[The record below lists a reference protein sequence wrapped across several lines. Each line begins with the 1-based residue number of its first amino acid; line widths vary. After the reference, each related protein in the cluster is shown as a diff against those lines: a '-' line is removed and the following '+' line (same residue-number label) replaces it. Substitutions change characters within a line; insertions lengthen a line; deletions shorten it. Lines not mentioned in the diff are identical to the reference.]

1 MLAACRKW
9 AVHSY
14 VNKFSALVLAIN
26 TLLLCSCGGGGGSG
40 SASSSNQ
47 GASVGAAPSNVA
59 GVWWAVNGSPAYAL
73 NVQQSGNLLQ
83 LGDEQAQIEGSNIT
97 MTSIGGFGTVNSSVD
112 TMSLSWEFPGYGTVH
127 TSYQQIEDVIA
138 SATSVTLPHNEA
150 VNLNS
155 LCVRSFTISD
165 EEFVSIETS
174 GPSNGDTWLFVVD
187 ENFNLVADADDPG
200 TNYYAFV
207 EQTLPAGTYYVL
219 CTAWT
224 DNLTIDLDITV
235 AAGG

>member
-1 MLAACRKW
+1 MLAAYGFL
-9 AVHSY
+9 AVHSH
-14 VNKFSALVLAIN
+14 VNRIINGILALN
-26 TLLLCSCGGGGGSG
+26 TLLLCSCGGGSGSSGGSG
-40 SASSSNQ
+40 DS
-47 GASVGAAPSNVA
+47 ASVGAAPSDIA
-59 GVWWAVNGSPAYAL
+59 GVWWAVDGSPAYAL

-83 LGDEQAQIEGSNIT
+83 LGDEQAQIEGSSIT
-97 MTSIGGFGTVNSSVD
+97 MTSIGGSGSVNSSAD
-112 TMSLSWEFPGYGTVH
+112 TMSLSWEFPGYGTVN

-138 SATSVTLPHNEA
+138 SASTVSLPHYES
-150 VNLNS
+150 VNLS
-155 LCVRSFTISD
+155 TLCVRSFTITD

-174 GPSNGDTWLFVVD
+174 GPSNGDTWLFVID

-200 TNYYAFV
+200 TNFYAFV